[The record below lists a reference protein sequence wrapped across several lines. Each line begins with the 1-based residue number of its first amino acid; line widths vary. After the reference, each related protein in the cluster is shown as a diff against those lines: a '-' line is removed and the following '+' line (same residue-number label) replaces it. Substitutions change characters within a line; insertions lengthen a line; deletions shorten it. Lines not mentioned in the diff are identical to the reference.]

1 MGASCEEEAQLRL
14 ISELR
19 GLYRE
24 AFPASR
30 HVMGNSWERAD
41 LFFLKDSLERG
52 ISYPP

>member
-1 MGASCEEEAQLRL
+1 MGDSCEKEAQLRL

-30 HVMGNSWERAD
+30 HV
-41 LFFLKDSLERG
+41 
-52 ISYPP
+52 I